1 MHATV
6 SVIARFVTA
15 VCGVLQED
23 ADDTVP
29 TI

>member
-6 SVIARFVTA
+6 SVIACFDTA
-15 VCGVLQED
+15 VCGVREKA